1 MKNIFEQFEQMLLN
15 NSNIGCNCRNNVDIC
30 MFEPIFVEINKLRY
44 VKEYQNFFNPRIS
57 QFVNLDLLREEI
69 ELEYGEKLANNDL
82 VKESKTAFLEAS
94 SQRILRY

>member
-1 MKNIFEQFEQMLLN
+1 MLLN
-15 NSNIGCNCRNNVDIC
+15 NSNIGRDCRNNADIC
-30 MFEPIFVEINKLRY
+30 MFEPIFNEIDKLRF
-44 VKEYQNFFNPRIS
+44 VKEHHNFFDPRIS

-82 VKESKTAFLEAS
+82 VKELKIAFLETS